1 MKKYFIQK
9 NRNLKEAISK
19 LEKNDVKCLM
29 VVSDNKN
36 KLFGTLT
43 DGDIRR
49 ALLQGANLKEKINKY
64 VEQNPKKIEKSYL
77 NKIQMIDVF
86 SKGIDVIPV
95 VDKNKNI
102 SSLLTKKNIK
112 KFNISKSELKN
123 ISLII
128 MAGGKGTRMQKFSNY
143 FPKALLPLGN
153 STAIDYIINFFSYYK
168 IGKIFIS
175 VNYKKNLIKSYLK
188 EKKNRKLFFLEE
200 KSFLG
205 SAGPLSLAQKKIKS
219 DFFVINCDTIVK
231 INLNNFYNFH
241 KENNYDIT
249 IVAALKT
256 FEFPYG
262 ACKVNKKGELTNIIE
277 KPKYS
282 NFSNV
287 GLYLFKKRILKLIKK
302 NELMNMDRLINIAKS
317 KRLKIGVFP
326 MNSENWIDVGEWD
339 KYKNQAK
346 KKNFYD
352 K

>member
-1 MKKYFIQK
+1 MRKYFIQK

-19 LEKNDVKCLM
+19 LEKNDIKCLM
-29 VVSDNKN
+29 VVSDKKN

-49 ALLQGANLKEKINKY
+49 ALLQGAGLKDKISKY
-64 VEQNPKKIEKSYL
+64 VELNPKKIEKLYL
-77 NKIQMIDVF
+77 NNLHTVNIF
-86 SKGIDVIPV
+86 SEGIDVIPV

-102 SSLLTKKNIK
+102 STLLTKKNIK
-112 KFNISKSELKN
+112 KINTVKSELKN

-153 STAIDYIINFFSYYK
+153 STAIEYIINFFNYYK
-168 IGKIFIS
+168 IGKILVS

-188 EKKNRKLFFLEE
+188 EKKNKKPIFLEE
-200 KSFLG
+200 KKFLG
-205 SAGPLSLAQKKIKS
+205 SAGPLSLAQRYIKS
-219 DFFVINCDTIVK
+219 DFFVINCDTIIKV
-231 INLNNFYNFH
+231 NLNNFYNFH
-241 KENNYDIT
+241 KENRYDIT

-262 ACKVNKKGELTNIIE
+262 ACKVNKKGELTHIIE

-287 GLYLFKKRILKLIKK
+287 GLYLFKKKVLKLIKK
-302 NELMNMDRLINIAKS
+302 NELMNMDKLINIAKS
-317 KRLKIGVFP
+317 KKLKIGVFP
-326 MNSENWIDVGEWD
+326 INTDNWIDVGEWD
-339 KYKNQAK
+339 KYKQQAN

>member
-95 VDKNKNI
+95 VDKN
-102 SSLLTKKNIK
+102 
-112 KFNISKSELKN
+112 KN